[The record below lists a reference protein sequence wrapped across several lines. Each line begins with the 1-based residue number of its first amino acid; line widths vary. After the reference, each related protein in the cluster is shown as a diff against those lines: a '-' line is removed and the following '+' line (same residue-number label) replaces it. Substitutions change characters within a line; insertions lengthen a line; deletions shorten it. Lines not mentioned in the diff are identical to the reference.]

1 MMENKNGRALK
12 EAEDIL
18 LTLEYGEETAA
29 SLWEQYGERVGAL
42 LAAAL
47 DDAWRTL
54 AMHESE
60 PWGER

>member
-18 LTLEYGEETAA
+18 LTLEYGDETAM
-29 SLWEQYGERVGAL
+29 SLWEQYGERIGGL

-47 DDAWRTL
+47 DDAWARL
-54 AMHESE
+54 AMLESE